1 MKTFKDLEFKEHP
14 MHDGIVARMFFE
26 NGFGVSVVRHDF
38 SYGGKDGLFELA
50 VLDNSGE
57 IHYDNPVAHGDV
69 VGYLRPEDV
78 TDAMSLI
85 QKF

>member
-1 MKTFKDLEFKEHP
+1 MKTFKDLVFEQHS
-14 MHDGIVARMFFE
+14 MHDGIGARMHFE
-26 NGFGVSVVRHDF
+26 NGFGVSVVRHEF

-50 VLDNSGE
+50 VLFDNE
-57 IHYDNPVAHGDV
+57 IHYDNPVANGDV